1 MSTRTAAQSTRSTV
15 RRDRAQARRDAAM
28 AAAAG
33 SQQAGRTAGMQAV
46 TAMREVLATMRAETA
61 GDPVARAVAST
72 WMLHGLVGAGPR
84 SDSDSLAAAGQA
96 DRQQAV
102 LAILSDPA
110 VGMDLAAVATL
121 LGLADES
128 SVRNI
133 AAGPRKSSRAA

>member
-1 MSTRTAAQSTRSTV
+1 MSTRTATQGTGSTV
-15 RRDRAQARRDAAM
+15 RRDRAQARRASALAAV
-28 AAAAG
+28 AG

-46 TAMREVLATMRAETA
+46 TGMREVLATMRAQTA
-61 GDPVARAVAST
+61 GDPVAAAVACT
-72 WMLHGLVGAGPR
+72 WMLHGIVGAGPR
-84 SDSDSLAAAGQA
+84 SDSDSLAAAGQQ

-102 LAILSDPA
+102 LAILAEGA
-110 VGMDLAAVATL
+110 VGMDLAAVAAL